1 MASVAPEGVVNNTS
15 IDVEKAK
22 AEHSCGWFINKVDPK
37 FFEYD
42 KPMILAVVVG
52 GITLLLAV
60 AVFLLQLATGLFEVT
75 TESVAVTY
83 PQMYGSLWI
92 HQRFIQRITAT
103 AEAVESAGTS
113 TEVSS
118 TLCIKYIQ
126 VLVPEKD
133 HDCHGDPDASCD
145 TVSYYDKSMPF
156 WSNVAGTLGV
166 AFMESC
172 WPGDEFMQGQSLNT
186 NVEPA
191 VWNGDPGTYQEIALC
206 EPDTYTVGAQVPN
219 SAGGMDSQERTGET
233 DIKDLANLALGTS
246 SNYLVE
252 VTCPPVNNANGPV
265 PWIVEYM
272 QTTTTVSKIKP
283 SAPEALG
290 TAFAYSTYIQIF
302 ITTLIVN
309 VMLLGNCLKHLGD
322 SK

>member
-1 MASVAPEGVVNNTS
+1 MASVAPEESVADERVVNNTA
-15 IDVEKAK
+15 IDVQKAK
-22 AEHSCGWFINKVDPK
+22 EEHSCGSFINKVDPK

-42 KPMILAVVVG
+42 KPMTLAVAVG

-75 TESVAVTY
+75 TESVAVTF
-83 PQMYGSLWI
+83 PQMYGSLWT
-92 HQRFIQRITAT
+92 QQMFIQRITAT
-103 AEAVESAGTS
+103 AEAVEGDGTS
-113 TEVSS
+113 TETSS
-118 TLCIKYIQ
+118 TLCIKYLF
-126 VLVPEKD
+126 VLVPETD
-133 HDCHGDPDASCD
+133 SA
-145 TVSYYDKSMPF
+145 DKSMPF

-166 AFMESC
+166 PYMETC

-186 NVEPA
+186 NEEPA
-191 VWNGDPGTYQEIALC
+191 VWNGDPGTNSEIALC
-206 EPDTYTVGAQVPN
+206 EPDTYRVGAQVPN
-219 SAGGMDSQERTGET
+219 SAGTGMDSESRTGET
-233 DIKDLANLALGTS
+233 AIKDLANLPLGAT

-265 PWIVEYM
+265 PWIAEYK

-283 SAPEALG
+283 SPAEALG

>member
-75 TESVAVTY
+75 TTSEAITL
-83 PQMYGSLWI
+83 PQIYGSIFDQW
-92 HQRFIQRITAT
+92 RFIRRITAT

-126 VLVPEKD
+126 VLVPATD
-133 HDCHGDPDASCD
+133 STSSA
-145 TVSYYDKSMPF
+145 MPF
-156 WSNVAGTLGV
+156 WSNPAGQLGV
-166 AFMESC
+166 PYMENC

-186 NVEPA
+186 DVEPA
-191 VWNGDPGTYQEIALC
+191 VWNNDPGTYQEIALC
-206 EPDTYTVGAQVPN
+206 EPDTYTVKAEVPN
-219 SAGGMDSQERTGET
+219 SAGGTDPTERTGET
-233 DIKDLANLALGTS
+233 DIKNLVNVANNAYAWST

-252 VTCPPVNNANGPV
+252 VTCPPVNNANGAV

-272 QTTTTVSKIKP
+272 QTTTTVSKIRP

>member
-1 MASVAPEGVVNNTS
+1 MATVVPEGTVNNNS

-22 AEHSCGWFINKVDPK
+22 EEHSCGWFINKVDPK

-42 KPMILAVVVG
+42 KPMTLAVAVG
-52 GITLLLAV
+52 GITLLLGI
-60 AVFLLQLATGLFEVT
+60 AVFLLQLVTGLFEVT

-92 HQRFIQRITAT
+92 HQMFIQRITAT
-103 AEAVESAGTS
+103 AETVEGDGTS
-113 TEVSS
+113 TEISS

-126 VLVPEKD
+126 VLVPET
-133 HDCHGDPDASCD
+133 DAA
-145 TVSYYDKSMPF
+145 DKAMPF
-156 WSNVAGTLGV
+156 WSNVAGSLGV
-166 AFMESC
+166 PYMESC

-186 NVEPA
+186 DVEPA
-191 VWNGDPGTYQEIALC
+191 VWNGDPGTYTEIALC
-206 EPDTYTVGAQVPN
+206 EPDTYVVGAQVPN
-219 SAGGMDSQERTGET
+219 SAGGMDSVSRTGET
-233 DIKDLANLALGTS
+233 DIRNLANLANSAGTT

-265 PWIVEYM
+265 PWIAEYK
-272 QTTTTVSKIKP
+272 QTTTTTSKIKP
-283 SAPEALG
+283 SPLEALG

-302 ITTLIVN
+302 ITTLLVN